1 MNLDTATNPPIKI
14 NYSEPI
20 PSPYGNTFKDNG
32 PPENS
37 YLFNNY
43 YRDLDSD
50 DFLIGSL
57 FYGAGQQKTDPI
69 EARKYYEYIG
79 FEEFYRRWDDEKD
92 KEWRATTRAPY
103 FENKIPGEIK
113 NFPASAVVGEFLK
126 ILKIA

>member
-1 MNLDTATNPPIKI
+1 MSSDSATNSTSNRPI
-14 NYSEPI
+14 SEPI
-20 PSPYGNTFKDNG
+20 PSPYGNTFKDDG

-50 DFLIGSL
+50 AFLIGSL
-57 FYGAGQQKTDPI
+57 FYGTGQQKTDPV
-69 EARKYYEYIG
+69 EAKKYYEYIG

-103 FENKIPGEIK
+103 FENKIPGENK
-113 NFPASAVVGEFLK
+113 NFPASAVVGEYFK
-126 ILKIA
+126 IIKIA